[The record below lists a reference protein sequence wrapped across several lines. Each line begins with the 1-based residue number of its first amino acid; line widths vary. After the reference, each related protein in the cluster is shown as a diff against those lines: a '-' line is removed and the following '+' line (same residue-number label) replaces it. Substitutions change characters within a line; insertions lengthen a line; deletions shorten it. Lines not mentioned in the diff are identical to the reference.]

1 MMGGLVGAGASA
13 ILRLRP
19 RVYWDAVRAQQ
30 AVGPAKA
37 GGPMLA
43 EVYETTSTAS
53 TAKWLIMNS
62 HKQWKFMVD
71 DIDTAA
77 GRNICLG
84 SVGAFYKNN
93 VNYQS
98 SYGSAKYGYAVVAPT
113 DASQLSEDGASEF
126 PSIARDPDI
135 ATSRYRVYLDSSLDA
150 VNDCIVEKS
159 QARSASYLRQFQVL
173 VRGPSGTEDP
183 DGIVTLGW
191 NASAGTR
198 ATSTTLFRSL
208 GYDGWWAASIL
219 VASNVSTTGYASI
232 AVVAD
237 SGKWEIAFP
246 GFWNQYDGSE
256 RITRAGFTGTGAA
269 RYTYAVKTS
278 VAEVCLRPSG
288 WLAMSVVLPD
298 RSVSNGHTDN
308 TDAANYRFLGLLN
321 LDCDTWRLRASMSDT
336 YDHLAV
342 SLGTTAGVNFAFL
355 DGPTAWGDFAAMGI
369 VATWEESNTS
379 THANL
384 WINGEKLDSV
394 SDPAAWFPQTPTPGT
409 LIIGN
414 SATDGSPAECMIS
427 RVAYGTNRLNRATAR
442 ALSARMRD
450 LARGANP

>member
-19 RVYWDAVRAQQ
+19 RFYWDAVRAQQ

-43 EVYETTSTAS
+43 KVYEATAQAS
-53 TAKWLIMNS
+53 TAKWLVMNS
-62 HKQWKFMVD
+62 HKQWKFMTD
-71 DIDTAA
+71 GIDTNA
-77 GRNICLG
+77 GKDRCLG
-84 SVGAFYKNN
+84 SVGAFYKNS
-93 VNYQS
+93 VNYQAA
-98 SYGSAKYGYAVVAPT
+98 YDTAKYNYAVVAPT
-113 DASQLSEDGASEF
+113 AAGQLSEDGADF

-135 ATSRYRVYLDSSLDA
+135 ATSRRRVYLDSSLDA
-150 VNDCIVEKS
+150 VNKCIVEKS
-159 QARSASYLRQFQVL
+159 QARSTIYLRQFQVL
-173 VRGPSGTEDP
+173 VRGPNGIEDP
-183 DGIVTLGW
+183 SGIVTLGW
-191 NASAGTR
+191 NATAGTR
-198 ATSTTLFRSL
+198 TTSTPVFRSL

-219 VASNVSTTGYASI
+219 VASGSPTTGYASI
-232 AVVAD
+232 AVVAN

-246 GFWNQYDGSE
+246 GFFNQYIGSE
-256 RITRAGFTGTGAA
+256 RITRAGFSGDGSG

-278 VAEVCLRPSG
+278 VAEMCLRPSG

-308 TDAANYRFLGLLN
+308 AGNANYRFLGLLN
-321 LDCDTWRLRASMSDT
+321 LDCGTWRLRVSMSDT
-336 YDHLAV
+336 YDHLV
-342 SLGTTAGVNFAFL
+342 VNLGDTSGVNFAFL
-355 DGPTAWGDFAAMGI
+355 DGPTAWNDFAALGI
-369 VATWEESNTS
+369 VAVWEQTNTS
-379 THANL
+379 KYATL
-384 WINGEKLDSV
+384 WVNGERMDSV
-394 SDPAAWFPQTPTPGT
+394 TDPATWYPQTPTAGT

-427 RVAYGTNRLNRATAR
+427 RVAYGTNRINRSTAR